1 MKKPSLQHRAEF
13 IAARS
18 IEWALS
24 HVGRR
29 TAERI
34 GEMLGEFILSPLG
47 IRKEVTEQNLRRAF
61 PEATEGWIQDAL
73 RGTYRHLGRE
83 VVAMIRLSTLD
94 REAVRERV
102 EIPPEDWA
110 AFEEAL
116 AEGKGVILATGHYG
130 NWELAAAAVAARGV
144 PIEAIVKRLSNP
156 LINRRIEGARA
167 ALGVE
172 TVEMR
177 DAPRQVPRALL
188 SGKSVGIVADQHAGA
203 SGVMVPFFGTPASSH
218 RGPAIFALRL
228 GSPLFAAACR
238 ALPDGRYRLSGTR
251 VNVERTD
258 SLDDD
263 IERVTAEL
271 ARRLEE
277 EIREDPAQYFWL
289 HKRWKNAPPP
299 EEPHSRGTGTTLHGS
314 PAD

>member
-1 MKKPSLQHRAEF
+1 MPKRQPDLKKPSLQHRAEY
-13 IAARS
+13 AVARS

-34 GEMLGEFILSPLG
+34 GEKLGEFILSPLG
-47 IRKEVTEQNLRRAF
+47 IRKDVTEQNLRRAF
-61 PEATEGWIQDAL
+61 PEASEEWIRGAL

-83 VVAMIRLSTLD
+83 IVAMIRLSTLD
-94 REAVRERV
+94 RDAVRERV

-116 AEGKGVILATGHYG
+116 AEGKGVILATGHFG

-156 LINRRIEGARA
+156 LVNRRIEGARA

-172 TVEMR
+172 TIEMR
-177 DAPRQVPRALL
+177 EAPKRVPRALL
-188 SGKSVGIVADQHAGA
+188 SGKSVGIVADQHAGS

-228 GSPLFAAACR
+228 GSPLFAAACV
-238 ALPDGRYRLSGTR
+238 ALPDGRYRLTGTR
-251 VNVERTD
+251 VTVERTD

-263 IERVTAEL
+263 IERLTAEL
-271 ARRLEE
+271 ARRLED
-277 EIREDPAQYFWL
+277 EIRKDPEQYFWL

-299 EEPHSRGTGTTLHGS
+299 
-314 PAD
+314 